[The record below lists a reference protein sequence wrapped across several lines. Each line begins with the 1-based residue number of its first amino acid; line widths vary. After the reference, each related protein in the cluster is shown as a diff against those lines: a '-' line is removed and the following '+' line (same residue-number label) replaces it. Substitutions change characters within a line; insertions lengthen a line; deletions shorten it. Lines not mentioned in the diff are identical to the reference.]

1 MAVTIN
7 PHTFAGQGEDAHHR
21 GAMPFLISP
30 HPASPLPGGEGA
42 RVLPAPT
49 IAQHAYVPPAY
60 FGGGKRKIRYNTS
73 ALRLDRIPGLRAT
86 TSSVPAG
93 EGSVSET
100 ALQHHEL
107 YAVIMAG
114 GQGTRFWPR
123 SRRRLPKQLLNIVGE
138 ATMLEQTVARI
149 SPLIPAERTLVVAGD
164 AYRDPIRACLPQ
176 LPAENFL
183 FEPVGRNT
191 AACVAWA
198 ALWIRQR
205 TADAVMAVLAADHL
219 IRDAAEFLRVLQVA
233 AIVARPLNRLVTIGI
248 QPSHPETGY
257 GYIRASEERLQVGN
271 RAVFRVAQF
280 VEKPSRQ
287 KAEEFL
293 AAGTYVWNS
302 GMFVWR
308 ADSIWHEL
316 SRYLPR
322 LAHSLAPIAHITAAD
337 TLDDVLNDVYP
348 QLPAVSIDVGVM
360 ERAQDVWVVPAD
372 IGWSDVGSWRA
383 LSELLD
389 ANAHGNVVIGEQRG
403 IDTTGCFIHSPNKL
417 VATIGLNNLVVIETD
432 DVLLI
437 CPKER
442 DQDVRKLVELLERE
456 GRHDLL

>member
-1 MAVTIN
+1 
-7 PHTFAGQGEDAHHR
+7 
-21 GAMPFLISP
+21 
-30 HPASPLPGGEGA
+30 
-42 RVLPAPT
+42 
-49 IAQHAYVPPAY
+49 
-60 FGGGKRKIRYNTS
+60 
-73 ALRLDRIPGLRAT
+73 
-86 TSSVPAG
+86 
-93 EGSVSET
+93 VSEA
-100 ALQHHEL
+100 ALQHREL

-123 SRRRLPKQLLNIVGE
+123 SRRKLPKQLLNIVGE

-164 AYRDPIRACLPQ
+164 AYRDSIRASLPQ

-191 AACVAWA
+191 AACVAWS
-198 ALWIRQR
+198 ALWVRQR
-205 TADAVMAVLAADHL
+205 SADAVMAVLPADHL
-219 IRDAAEFLRVLQVA
+219 IRDEAEFLRVLQVA
-233 AIVARPLNRLVTIGI
+233 AIAAQPLHRLVTIGI
-248 QPSHPETGY
+248 RPTHPETGY
-257 GYIRASEERLQVGN
+257 GYIRASQAGLQVDN
-271 RAVFRVAQF
+271 HAVFRVAQF

-287 KAEEFL
+287 KAEEFV
-293 AAGTYVWNS
+293 AAGTYAWNS

-308 ADSIWHEL
+308 ADSIWLEVC
-316 SRYLPR
+316 RYLPQ
-322 LAHSLAPIAHITAAD
+322 LARGLAPVAQITAAAA
-337 TLDDVLNDVYP
+337 LDDVLNDVYP

-389 ANAHGNVVIGEQRG
+389 ADAQGNVVIGEQRG
-403 IDTTGCFIHSPNKL
+403 VDTTGCFIHSPNKL
-417 VATIGLNNLVVIETD
+417 VATIGLNDLVVIETD